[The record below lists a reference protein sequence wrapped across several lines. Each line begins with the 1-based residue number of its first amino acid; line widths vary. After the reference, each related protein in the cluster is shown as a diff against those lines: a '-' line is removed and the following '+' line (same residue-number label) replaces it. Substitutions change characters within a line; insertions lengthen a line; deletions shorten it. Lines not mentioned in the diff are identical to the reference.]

1 MLFFLSPGDLR
12 IQSSTLYYGAVAPF
26 SALTKDWRR
35 MMTDSEIL
43 ERINAETQEEHDL
56 LHAGEHGGIDETQRA
71 RLAEVKVSLDQL
83 WDLLRQR
90 RALRHAGL
98 DPDVAKERS
107 PSTVEHYKQ

>member
-1 MLFFLSPGDLR
+1 
-12 IQSSTLYYGAVAPF
+12 
-26 SALTKDWRR
+26 

-43 ERINAETQEEHDL
+43 ERINAETQEEHEL
-56 LHAGEHGGIDETQRA
+56 LHAGEHGGIDEAQRT

-98 DPDVAKERS
+98 DPDGAKERS
-107 PSTVEHYKQ
+107 ASTVEHYKQ